1 MKKLKTWAEIFPQ
14 GTQEGD
20 EEQRFF
26 IALARNPK
34 YDWRS
39 TKAIIKE
46 SNLSQERVEELLEKY
61 LNMGLIFGSETNEDH
76 WAYWERVPD
85 LLKKDLRSISKKD
98 KDGRVDKFIDE
109 SLDIDDSL
117 LEDCDDDWEDDE

>member
-1 MKKLKTWAEIFPQ
+1 
-14 GTQEGD
+14 
-20 EEQRFF
+20 
-26 IALARNPK
+26 
-34 YDWRS
+34 
-39 TKAIIKE
+39 
-46 SNLSQERVEELLEKY
+46 
-61 LNMGLIFGSETNEDH
+61 MGLIFGSETNEDH

-117 LEDCDDDWEDDE
+117 LEDCDEDWEDDE